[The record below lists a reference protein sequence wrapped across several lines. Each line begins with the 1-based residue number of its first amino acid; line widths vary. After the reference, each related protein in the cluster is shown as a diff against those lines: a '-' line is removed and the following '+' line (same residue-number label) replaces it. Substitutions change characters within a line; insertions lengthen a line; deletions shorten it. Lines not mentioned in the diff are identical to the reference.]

1 MHTGVRSSGIIVTSL
16 LLFAGRLT
24 AQCPD
29 GTPPPC
35 HAAAAP
41 TARGPLD
48 ANLIAIFPFRI
59 TGTSSEAS
67 SLREGAMD
75 LLALALDEQAGLR
88 VVPSRTLL
96 ARTRTFT
103 DASPVSDALG
113 IARGLGAGV
122 VILGN
127 AVVIGGQLRAH
138 ADLHDVLHDRSISSV
153 DARGLASDPAP
164 VIDSLAAGLARVRL
178 AGAGQARRSIQEFAS
193 TSPQALRAYLA
204 GERLG
209 RQGRW
214 LEAAD
219 SLSLAIQMDSTF
231 GLAYYRLSVVS
242 RYSVGAVLPV
252 RDPIPSA
259 LRFQSRLPR
268 RQLELLRTV
277 YAAQRGELR
286 EALSLAD
293 ATAAAYPDDPEVA
306 FEQGE
311 AYFHTG
317 MSLGGPWEPAKRA
330 FARAVALDSAMLE
343 PYNHLIELLILDGD
357 TTTAWRLTER
367 AHAMAP
373 NAPVQLACWYLMR
386 ILRGEAPETVG
397 REAIAASG
405 TQGVTRTYSEI
416 SRDLNADPARAVA
429 LMNGLIASIGSDAPP
444 SLREQAQ
451 AAHWQ
456 FLVAQ
461 GQMAAARPLS
471 TAANLPVLDAVAGHP
486 AAPQASAGRM
496 TYADA
501 WNAVLVGDSS
511 WKSGAISLRQTPP
524 PADAFGEALA
534 LSLEGFA
541 AVRRGDSAEARAKFA
556 RIAEVKPF
564 ASTSELAWGS
574 IIELARLERAA
585 GMLDAAMGHLRDIN
599 FFNGFTLER
608 AQAEELKGQIAEQQ
622 GDTATAIRSYRNFV
636 GLWEHADP
644 EYQPRVTAARAALAR
659 LEHR

>member
-16 LLFAGRLT
+16 LLLAGRLA

-35 HAAAAP
+35 RAAVVP

-96 ARTRTFT
+96 ARTRSFT

-113 IARGLGAGV
+113 IARGLGAGI

-138 ADLHDVLHDRSISSV
+138 ADLHDVMHDRSISSV

-178 AGAGQARRSIQEFAS
+178 AGTGQARRSIQEFAS

-242 RYSVGAVLPV
+242 RYSVGAVASAQG
-252 RDPIPSA
+252 PIMSA

-268 RQLELLRTV
+268 RQLDLLRTV
-277 YAAQRGELR
+277 YAALRGDLR

-311 AYFHTG
+311 AYFHVG
-317 MSLGGPWEPAKRA
+317 LALGGSTDPAKRA

-343 PYNHLIELLILDGD
+343 PYNHLIELLIHDGD

-373 NAPVQLACWYLMR
+373 TAPVQLACWYLMR
-386 ILRGEAPETVG
+386 IFRGEAPESVG

-405 TQGVTRTYSEI
+405 AEGITRTFNEI
-416 SRDLNADPARAVA
+416 SRTLNDDPARAIA
-429 LMNGLIASIGSDAPP
+429 WMNGLIASIGPDASPA
-444 SLREQAQ
+444 LRELAR

-461 GQMAAARPLS
+461 GQMAAARPL
-471 TAANLPVLDAVAGHP
+471 TAAANLPVLDVVSGHP
-486 AAPQASAGRM
+486 EPSRTSGVHVTAADG
-496 TYADA
+496 
-501 WNAVLVGDSS
+501 WNAVLLGDSS
-511 WKSGAISLRQTPP
+511 WKAAAIALRQTPP
-524 PADAFGEALA
+524 PADAFGEAQA
-534 LSLEGFA
+534 LSLEGLD
-541 AVRRGDSAEARAKFA
+541 AVRRGDSAEARAKLA

-564 ASTSELAWGS
+564 SSTSELAWGS

-585 GMLDAAMGHLRDIN
+585 GMPDAAMSHLRDIN
-599 FFNGFTLER
+599 LFNGFILER
-608 AQAEELKGQIAEQQ
+608 AQAEELKGQLAEQQ

-644 EYQPRVTAARAALAR
+644 EFQPRVATARAALAR